1 LTTASKT
8 PVSEDGI
15 SAAGLDMSFS
25 EQMWVAGQSFWAS
38 RVRGR
43 IILLSL
49 SLLVVLLLLTYGQIL
64 LNRWNQPFYNALE
77 NRDLAAFW
85 QELRNFFFIAAF
97 LLVINV
103 AQTFLSQMTALYMRE
118 GLARDMVDQWLKGR
132 RAYRLSVSSPLGV
145 NPDQRLH
152 EDARKLAE
160 STTSLS
166 VGLVQST
173 ILLVSFISV
182 LWSLSGTIILPIFGH
197 QIAIPGYMVWGALI
211 YACGAALA
219 SNLVGARL
227 TRLNA
232 IRYAREAEMRASLM
246 RSNEHLEQIAL
257 ARGEAVERAAIH
269 ATIDSVLGI
278 IRKLALALTN
288 LTWVSAAFGWL
299 ALIVPVLIASPAFF
313 SGTMSFGGLMMAA
326 SAFTQVYTALRWY
339 VDNFGAIADWKA
351 TLLRVMVLR
360 AALTEPALTDQ
371 VPGQIQVEIGKPGVL
386 AFEDLYIRTP
396 QEAEAAWGGYHLKE
410 DNPVIVAG
418 ERIMI
423 NGDPGINRRQLFN
436 AIAGL
441 WPYGEGTIRLP
452 EDDHMLFMPQTP
464 YMPEGRLRD
473 LLAYPEASDIYTDD
487 AIIAALKTVKL
498 GRLTTALNQRQRWDR
513 VLSKEEQ
520 MSLAFAHI
528 LLRKPHWVIFNDVLE
543 GLEDDT
549 IKILTGV
556 MANMQDATL
565 VYLGRNAGY
574 LEALSPRVLHL
585 ERLDVPVPDAD

>member
-1 LTTASKT
+1 LTTASKP
-8 PVSEDGI
+8 PVSDDGI
-15 SAAGLDMSFS
+15 TAAGLDMSFMD
-25 EQMWVAGQSFWAS
+25 QLRMARQSFWAS

-49 SLLVVLLLLTYGQIL
+49 SLLGVLLLLTYGQIL

-85 QELRNFFFIAAF
+85 HELRNFFYIAAF
-97 LLVINV
+97 LLVTNV
-103 AQTFLSQMTALYMRE
+103 AQTYLSQMTALYMRE

-160 STTSLS
+160 ATTSLS

-182 LWSLSGTIILPIFGH
+182 LWALSGHFVLPIFGH
-197 QIAIPGYMVWGALI
+197 QVSIPGYMVWGALI
-211 YACGAALA
+211 YAGSAAVA

-232 IRYAREAEMRASLM
+232 IRYAREAEMRAALM

-257 ARGEAVERAAIH
+257 ARGEDVERNAIH
-269 ATIDSVLGI
+269 STIDNVLGI

-313 SGTMSFGGLMMAA
+313 TGTMSFGGLMMAA

-360 AALTEPALTDQ
+360 AALTEPDLV
-371 VPGQIQVEIGKPGVL
+371 VPVGEQIRVEVGKPGVL
-386 AFEDLYIRTP
+386 VFEDLYIRTP
-396 QEAEAAWGGYHLKE
+396 KEAEANWGGYHLKE
-410 DNPVIVAG
+410 DNPTIFAG

-452 EDDHMLFMPQTP
+452 EEDHILFVPQIP

-473 LLAYPEASDIYTDD
+473 LLAYPEAAEIYDD
-487 AIIAALKTVKL
+487 ETIIAALKSVKMSRLDTVLDDRK
-498 GRLTTALNQRQRWDR
+498 RWDR

-520 MSLAFAHI
+520 ASLAFAHI
-528 LLRKPHWVIFNDVLE
+528 LLRKPHWVVFNDVLD
-543 GLEDDT
+543 GLEPET
-549 IKILTGV
+549 VSVLTGI
-556 MANMQDATL
+556 MAGMQDSTL
-565 VYLGRNAGY
+565 IYLGRSTAF
-574 LEALSPRVLHL
+574 LDALSPRVLHL
-585 ERLDVPVPDAD
+585 ERLDVPVPD

>member
-1 LTTASKT
+1 
-8 PVSEDGI
+8 
-15 SAAGLDMSFS
+15 MSFMD
-25 EQMWVAGQSFWAS
+25 QLRMAGQSFWAS

-49 SLLVVLLLLTYGQIL
+49 SLLGILLLLTYGQLL

-77 NRDLAAFW
+77 NRDLSAFW

-103 AQTFLSQMTALYMRE
+103 AQTYLSQMTALYMRE

-160 STTSLS
+160 ATTSLS

-173 ILLVSFISV
+173 ILLISFVSV
-182 LWSLSGTIILPIFGH
+182 LWALSGHFVLPIFGH
-197 QIAIPGYMVWGALI
+197 QVSIPGYMVWGALI
-211 YACGAALA
+211 YAGGAAVA

-232 IRYAREAEMRASLM
+232 IRYAREAEMRAALM

-257 ARGEAVERAAIH
+257 ARGEDVERTAIH
-269 ATIDSVLGI
+269 STIDHVLGI
-278 IRKLALALTN
+278 IRKLAMALTN

-360 AALTEPALTDQ
+360 AALTEPDLVDP
-371 VPGQIQVEIGKPGVL
+371 VGEQIQVEVGKPGLL

-396 QEAEAAWGGYHLKE
+396 KEAEANWGGYHLKE
-410 DNPVIVAG
+410 DNPSILAG
-418 ERIMI
+418 ERILI

-436 AIAGL
+436 AMAGL

-452 EDDHMLFMPQTP
+452 EEDHILFVPQTP

-473 LLAYPEASDIYTDD
+473 LLAYPEAAEIYDD
-487 AIIAALKTVKL
+487 EAVVAALKAVKL
-498 GRLTTALNQRQRWDR
+498 GRLTSALNDRQRWDR

-528 LLRKPHWVIFNDVLE
+528 LLRKPHWVVFNDVLE
-543 GLEDDT
+543 GLEPDT
-549 IKILTGV
+549 IDILTGI
-556 MANMQDATL
+556 MADLKDATL
-565 VYLGRNAGY
+565 IYLGRNAAY

-585 ERLDVPVPDAD
+585 ERLDVPVPGAD

>member
-1 LTTASKT
+1 MTAPKAPTSD
-8 PVSEDGI
+8 DGI
-15 SAAGLDMSFS
+15 SSAGLDMSFKD
-25 EQMWVAGQSFWAS
+25 QLRVAAQSFMAS
-38 RVRGR
+38 RVRTR

-49 SLLVVLLLLTYGQIL
+49 SLLAVLLLLTYGQIL

-77 NRDLAAFW
+77 NRDLPAFW
-85 QELRNFFFIAAF
+85 HELRNFFYIAAF
-97 LLVINV
+97 LLVTNV
-103 AQTFLSQMTALYMRE
+103 AQTYLSQMTALYMRE

-160 STTSLS
+160 ATTSLT

-173 ILLVSFISV
+173 ILLISFVSV
-182 LWSLSGTIILPIFGH
+182 LWALSGHFVLPIFGH
-197 QIAIPGYMVWGALI
+197 QISIPGYMVWAALI
-211 YACGAALA
+211 YAGGAAIA

-232 IRYAREAEMRASLM
+232 IRYAREAELRAALM

-257 ARGEAVERAAIH
+257 ARGEDVERAAIH
-269 ATIDSVLGI
+269 GTIDRVLVA

-360 AALTEPALTDQ
+360 AALTEPTLIDPVA
-371 VPGQIQVEIGKPGVL
+371 GQIQVEVGKPGVL
-386 AFEDLYIRTP
+386 SFEELYIRTP
-396 QEAEAAWGGYHLKE
+396 KEAEANWGGYHLKE
-410 DNPVIVAG
+410 ENPSIEAG

-436 AIAGL
+436 AMAGL

-452 EDDHMLFMPQTP
+452 EEDHILFVPQTP

-473 LLAYPEASDIYTDD
+473 LLAYPEAAEIYDD
-487 AIIAALKTVKL
+487 EAIVTSLKAVKL
-498 GRLTTALNQRQRWDR
+498 SRLAGALDERQRWDR
-513 VLSKEEQ
+513 GLSKEEQ
-520 MSLAFAHI
+520 VSLAFAHI
-528 LLRKPHWVIFNDVLE
+528 LLRKPHWVVFNDVLD
-543 GLEDDT
+543 GLEPDT
-549 IKILTGV
+549 VSVLTGI
-556 MANMQDATL
+556 MANMQDSTL
-565 VYLGRNAGY
+565 VYLGRNAAY
-574 LEALSPRVLHL
+574 LEALAPRVLHL
-585 ERLDVPVPDAD
+585 ERLDVPVPDRD

>member
-1 LTTASKT
+1 LTTASKP
-8 PVSEDGI
+8 PVSDDGI
-15 SAAGLDMSFS
+15 TAAGLDMSFMD
-25 EQMWVAGQSFWAS
+25 QLRMARQSFWAS

-49 SLLVVLLLLTYGQIL
+49 SLLGVLLLLTYGQIL

-85 QELRNFFFIAAF
+85 HELRNFFYIAAF
-97 LLVINV
+97 LLVTNV
-103 AQTFLSQMTALYMRE
+103 AQTYLSQMTALYMRE

-160 STTSLS
+160 ATTSLS

-182 LWSLSGTIILPIFGH
+182 LWALSGHFVLPIFGH
-197 QIAIPGYMVWGALI
+197 QVSIPGYMVWGALI
-211 YACGAALA
+211 YAGSAAVA

-232 IRYAREAEMRASLM
+232 IRYAREAEMRAALM

-257 ARGEAVERAAIH
+257 ARGEDVERNAIH
-269 ATIDSVLGI
+269 STIDNVLGI

-313 SGTMSFGGLMMAA
+313 TGTMSFGGLMMAA

-360 AALTEPALTDQ
+360 AALTEPDLV
-371 VPGQIQVEIGKPGVL
+371 VPVGEQIRVEVGKPGVL
-386 AFEDLYIRTP
+386 VFEDLYIRTP
-396 QEAEAAWGGYHLKE
+396 KEAEANWGGYHLKE
-410 DNPVIVAG
+410 DNPTILAG

-452 EDDHMLFMPQTP
+452 EEDHILFVPQIP

-473 LLAYPEASDIYTDD
+473 LLAYPEAAEIYDD
-487 AIIAALKTVKL
+487 ETIIAALKSVKMSRLDTVLDDRK
-498 GRLTTALNQRQRWDR
+498 RWDR

-520 MSLAFAHI
+520 ASLAFAHI
-528 LLRKPHWVIFNDVLE
+528 LLRKPHWVVFNDVLD
-543 GLEDDT
+543 GLEPET
-549 IKILTGV
+549 VSVLTGI
-556 MANMQDATL
+556 MAGMQDSTL
-565 VYLGRNAGY
+565 IYLGRSTAF
-574 LEALSPRVLHL
+574 LDALSPRVLHL
-585 ERLDVPVPDAD
+585 ERLDVPVPD

>member
-1 LTTASKT
+1 MTAPKT
-8 PVSEDGI
+8 PVSDDVI
-15 SAAGLDMSFS
+15 SAAGLDMSFMD
-25 EQMWVAGQSFWAS
+25 QLRMAGQSFWAS

-49 SLLVVLLLLTYGQIL
+49 SLLGVLLLLTYGQIL

-77 NRDLAAFW
+77 NRDLSAFW
-85 QELRNFFFIAAF
+85 HELRNFFYIAAF

-103 AQTFLSQMTALYMRE
+103 AQTYLSQMTALYMRE

-173 ILLVSFISV
+173 ILLISFVSV
-182 LWSLSGTIILPIFGH
+182 LWALSGHFVLPIFGH
-197 QIAIPGYMVWGALI
+197 QVSIPGYMVWGALI
-211 YACGAALA
+211 YAGGAAVA

-232 IRYAREAEMRASLM
+232 IRYAREAEMRAALM

-257 ARGEAVERAAIH
+257 ARGEDVERTAIH
-269 ATIDSVLGI
+269 STIDNVLGI
-278 IRKLALALTN
+278 IRKLAMALTN

-360 AALTEPALTDQ
+360 AALTEPDLVDPVGA
-371 VPGQIQVEIGKPGVL
+371 QIQVEVGKPGVL
-386 AFEDLYIRTP
+386 TFEDLYIRTP
-396 QEAEAAWGGYHLKE
+396 KEAEANWGGYHLKE
-410 DNPVIVAG
+410 DNPSILAG
-418 ERIMI
+418 ERILI

-436 AIAGL
+436 AMAGL

-452 EDDHMLFMPQTP
+452 EEDHILFVPQTP

-473 LLAYPEASDIYTDD
+473 LLAYPEAAEIYDD
-487 AIIAALKTVKL
+487 EAIVAALKAVKL
-498 GRLTTALNQRQRWDR
+498 GRLTSALNDRQRWDR
-513 VLSKEEQ
+513 ALSKEEQ

-528 LLRKPHWVIFNDVLE
+528 LLRKPHWVVFNDVLE
-543 GLEDDT
+543 GLEPDT
-549 IKILTGV
+549 TDILTGI
-556 MANMQDATL
+556 MADLKDATL
-565 VYLGRNAGY
+565 IYLGRNAAY

-585 ERLDVPVPDAD
+585 ERLDVPVPGAD

>member
-1 LTTASKT
+1 MTAPKAPTSD
-8 PVSEDGI
+8 DGI
-15 SAAGLDMSFS
+15 SSAGLDMSFKD
-25 EQMWVAGQSFWAS
+25 QLRVAAQSFMAS
-38 RVRGR
+38 RVRTR

-49 SLLVVLLLLTYGQIL
+49 SLLAVLLLLTYGQIL

-77 NRDLAAFW
+77 NRDLPAFW
-85 QELRNFFFIAAF
+85 HELRNFFYIAAF
-97 LLVINV
+97 LLVTNV
-103 AQTFLSQMTALYMRE
+103 AQTYLSQMTALYMRE

-160 STTSLS
+160 ATTSLT

-173 ILLVSFISV
+173 ILLISFVSV
-182 LWSLSGTIILPIFGH
+182 LWALSGHFVLPIFGH
-197 QIAIPGYMVWGALI
+197 QISIPGYMVWAALI
-211 YACGAALA
+211 YAGGAAIA

-232 IRYAREAEMRASLM
+232 IRYAREAELRAALM

-257 ARGEAVERAAIH
+257 ARGEDVERATIH
-269 ATIDSVLGI
+269 GTIDRVLVA

-360 AALTEPALTDQ
+360 AALTEPTLIDPVA
-371 VPGQIQVEIGKPGVL
+371 GQIQVEVGKPGVL
-386 AFEDLYIRTP
+386 SFEELYIRTP
-396 QEAEAAWGGYHLKE
+396 KEAEANWGGYHLKE
-410 DNPVIVAG
+410 ENPSIEAG

-436 AIAGL
+436 AMAGL

-452 EDDHMLFMPQTP
+452 EEDHILFVPQTP

-473 LLAYPEASDIYTDD
+473 LLAYPEAAEIYDD
-487 AIIAALKTVKL
+487 EAIVTSLKAVKL
-498 GRLTTALNQRQRWDR
+498 SRLASALDERQRWDR

-520 MSLAFAHI
+520 VSLAFAHI
-528 LLRKPHWVIFNDVLE
+528 LLRKPHWVVFNDVLD
-543 GLEDDT
+543 GLEPDT
-549 IKILTGV
+549 VSVLIGI
-556 MANMQDATL
+556 MANMQDSTL
-565 VYLGRNAGY
+565 VYLGRNAAY
-574 LEALSPRVLHL
+574 LEALAPRVLHL
-585 ERLDVPVPDAD
+585 ERLDVPVPDRD

>member
-1 LTTASKT
+1 LTTTPKT
-8 PVSEDGI
+8 PILDDGI
-15 SAAGLDMSFS
+15 SAAGLDMSFRD
-25 EQMWVAGQSFWAS
+25 QLRVAGQSFMAS

-49 SLLVVLLLLTYGQIL
+49 SLLGVLLLLTYGQIL

-77 NRDLAAFW
+77 NRDITAFW
-85 QELRNFFFIAAF
+85 RELRNFFYIAAF
-97 LLVINV
+97 LLVTNV
-103 AQTFLSQMTALYMRE
+103 TQTYLSQMTALYMRE
-118 GLARDMVDQWLKGR
+118 GLARDIVDQWLMGR

-160 STTSLS
+160 ATTSLT

-173 ILLVSFISV
+173 ILLISFVSV
-182 LWSLSGTIILPIFGH
+182 LWALSGHFVLPIFGH
-197 QIAIPGYMVWGALI
+197 QIAIPGYMVWAALI
-211 YACGAALA
+211 YAGGAAVA

-232 IRYAREAEMRASLM
+232 VRYAREAELRAALM

-257 ARGEAVERAAIH
+257 ARGEDVERAAIH
-269 ATIDSVLGI
+269 TTIDRVLVA

-288 LTWVSAAFGWL
+288 LTWVSASFGWL

-360 AALTEPALTDQ
+360 AALTEPTLTDP
-371 VPGQIQVEIGKPGVL
+371 VAGQIQVEVGKPGIL
-386 AFEDLYIRTP
+386 IFEDLYIRTP
-396 QEAEAAWGGYHLKE
+396 TEAEANWGGYHLKE
-410 DNPVIVAG
+410 DNPAILAG
-418 ERIMI
+418 ERVMI
-423 NGDPGINRRQLFN
+423 NGDPGINRRQFFN
-436 AIAGL
+436 AMAGL

-452 EDDHMLFMPQTP
+452 EEDHILFVPQTP

-473 LLAYPEASDIYTDD
+473 LLAYPEAADIYDD
-487 AIIAALKTVKL
+487 DTIIAALKTVKL
-498 GRLTTALNQRQRWDR
+498 SRLATALDERQRWER

-520 MSLAFAHI
+520 ASLAFAHI
-528 LLRKPHWVIFNDVLE
+528 LLRKPHWVVFNDVLD
-543 GLEDDT
+543 GLEPQT
-549 IKILTGV
+549 VSVLTDIMMG
-556 MANMQDATL
+556 MEDATL
-565 VYLGRNAGY
+565 LYLGRNAAF
-574 LEALSPRVLHL
+574 LEAFSPRVLHL
-585 ERLDVPVPDAD
+585 ERLDVPVPD

>member
-1 LTTASKT
+1 LTTASKP
-8 PVSEDGI
+8 PVSDDGI
-15 SAAGLDMSFS
+15 TAAGLDMSFMD
-25 EQMWVAGQSFWAS
+25 QLRMARQSFWAS

-49 SLLVVLLLLTYGQIL
+49 SLLGVLLLLTYGQIL

-85 QELRNFFFIAAF
+85 HELRNFFYIAAF
-97 LLVINV
+97 LLVTNV
-103 AQTFLSQMTALYMRE
+103 AQTYLSQMTALYMRE

-160 STTSLS
+160 ATTSLS

-182 LWSLSGTIILPIFGH
+182 LWALSGHFVLPIFGH
-197 QIAIPGYMVWGALI
+197 QVSIPGYMVWGALI
-211 YACGAALA
+211 YAGSAAVA

-232 IRYAREAEMRASLM
+232 IRYAREAEMRAALM

-257 ARGEAVERAAIH
+257 ARGEDVERNAIH
-269 ATIDSVLGI
+269 STIDNVLSI

-299 ALIVPVLIASPAFF
+299 ALIVPLLIASPAFF
-313 SGTMSFGGLMMAA
+313 TGTMSFGGLMMAA

-360 AALTEPALTDQ
+360 AALTEPDLV
-371 VPGQIQVEIGKPGVL
+371 VPVGEQIRVEVGKPGVL
-386 AFEDLYIRTP
+386 VFEDLYIRTP
-396 QEAEAAWGGYHLKE
+396 KEAEANWGGYHLKE
-410 DNPVIVAG
+410 DNPTILAG

-452 EDDHMLFMPQTP
+452 EEDHILFVPQIP

-473 LLAYPEASDIYTDD
+473 LLAYPEAAEIYDD
-487 AIIAALKTVKL
+487 ETIIAALKSVKMSRLDTVLDDRK
-498 GRLTTALNQRQRWDR
+498 RWDR

-520 MSLAFAHI
+520 ASLAFAHI
-528 LLRKPHWVIFNDVLE
+528 LLRKPHWVVFNDVLD
-543 GLEDDT
+543 GLEPET
-549 IKILTGV
+549 VSVLTGI
-556 MANMQDATL
+556 MAGMQDSTL
-565 VYLGRNAGY
+565 IYLGRSTAF
-574 LEALSPRVLHL
+574 LDALSPRVLHL
-585 ERLDVPVPDAD
+585 ERLDVPVPD

>member
-1 LTTASKT
+1 
-8 PVSEDGI
+8 
-15 SAAGLDMSFS
+15 MSFMD
-25 EQMWVAGQSFWAS
+25 QLRMARQSFWAS

-49 SLLVVLLLLTYGQIL
+49 SLLGVLLLLTYGQIL

-85 QELRNFFFIAAF
+85 HELRNFFYIAAF
-97 LLVINV
+97 LLVTNV
-103 AQTFLSQMTALYMRE
+103 AQTYLSQMTALYMRE

-160 STTSLS
+160 ATTSLS

-182 LWSLSGTIILPIFGH
+182 LWALSGHFVLPIFGH
-197 QIAIPGYMVWGALI
+197 QVSIPGYMVWGALI
-211 YACGAALA
+211 YAGSAAVA

-232 IRYAREAEMRASLM
+232 IRYAREAEMRAALM

-257 ARGEAVERAAIH
+257 ARGEDVERNAIH
-269 ATIDSVLGI
+269 STIDNVLGI

-313 SGTMSFGGLMMAA
+313 TGTMSFGGLMMAA

-360 AALTEPALTDQ
+360 AALTEPDLV
-371 VPGQIQVEIGKPGVL
+371 VPVGEQIRVEVGKPGVL
-386 AFEDLYIRTP
+386 VFEDLYIRTP
-396 QEAEAAWGGYHLKE
+396 KEAEANWGGYHLKE
-410 DNPVIVAG
+410 DNPTILAG

-452 EDDHMLFMPQTP
+452 EEDHILFVPQIP

-473 LLAYPEASDIYTDD
+473 LLAYPEAAEIYDD
-487 AIIAALKTVKL
+487 ETIIAALKSVKMSRLDTVLDDRK
-498 GRLTTALNQRQRWDR
+498 RWDR

-520 MSLAFAHI
+520 ASLAFAHI
-528 LLRKPHWVIFNDVLE
+528 LLRKPHWVVFNDVLD
-543 GLEDDT
+543 GLEPET
-549 IKILTGV
+549 VSVLTGI
-556 MANMQDATL
+556 MAGMQDSTL
-565 VYLGRNAGY
+565 IYLGRSTAF
-574 LEALSPRVLHL
+574 LDALSPRVLHL
-585 ERLDVPVPDAD
+585 ERLDVPVPD